1 MAEICGKCKVRER
14 VAGQRWCAQCRSEY
28 ARRGRQRRVEQVV
41 EHPVEE
47 VARVEQSTVEQAP
60 SVEQVAKNTRVEE
73 RVMRRTLTVSGPVRN
88 AVGVEVHCEVCKRP
102 KPAEPFLPPLD
113 ARGWRILGT
122 DPVGWK
128 EGHGPESGLL
138 CCKHLICYD
147 AIPGHRRWDYFE

>member
-14 VAGQRWCAQCRSEY
+14 VAGQRWCAQCRAEY
-28 ARRGRQRRVEQVV
+28 QRRGRHEERGVKNSEEQRVKNTEEQ
-41 EHPVEE
+41 PVKNSVPE
-47 VARVEQSTVEQAP
+47 EQA
-60 SVEQVAKNTRVEE
+60 VKNTRLEG
-73 RVMRRTLTVSGPVRN
+73 RVMRRTLTVAGPVRN
-88 AVGVEVHCEVCKRP
+88 AEGVEVHCQVCQRP